1 MEDELTGYL
10 HNISPLKKGSKTTW
24 FDMQIQTE
32 AEVVRGVCFSA
43 AKHNDFKK
51 YSEHTIHYLWTLH
64 SLAGFKRAVR
74 GLDLEMLMGDG
85 GCVDCLVCSA

>member
-1 MEDELTGYL
+1 MEDEHTGYL

-32 AEVVRGVCFSA
+32 AEVVRGVCLSA

-51 YSEHTIHYLWTLH
+51 YSEQKLAPSKSRNSTLMQQEIQ
-64 SLAGFKRAVR
+64 RVY
-74 GLDLEMLMGDG
+74 
-85 GCVDCLVCSA
+85 